1 MSLANLAGLNP
12 LPTPLSVTVTQ
23 TLDGSVSPISAL
35 SGVNQTFTPVASAT
49 APYYLTTAGLT
60 SLTVAQWN
68 ALTPSDYIIS
78 GQALNN
84 SISYE
89 TGAFTGGTSTTPK
102 TLQYEATPLTTIS
115 ILQTNSV
122 TLKFFV

>member
-12 LPTPLSVTVTQ
+12 QLTPLSVTITQ
-23 TLDGSVSPISAL
+23 SLDGSVSPIPPFI
-35 SGVNQTFTPVASAT
+35 GVPKTFTPSASAT

-78 GQALNN
+78 GQALNT
-84 SISYE
+84 SIVYE
-89 TGAFTGGTSTTPK
+89 TGAFTGGTSTTPQ
-102 TLQYEATPLTTIS
+102 TLNYEASPLVQIS
-115 ILQTNSV
+115 IAQTNSV

>member
-12 LPTPLSVTVTQ
+12 QPTPLSVTITQ
-23 TLDGSVSPISAL
+23 TLDGSSVAIPPFV
-35 SGVNQTFTPVASAT
+35 GVNQTFTPTASLT
-49 APYYLTTAGLT
+49 APYQLTTAGLT

-89 TGAFTGGTSTTPK
+89 TGAFTGGNSTTPQ
-102 TLQYEATPLTTIS
+102 TLQYEATPLTQIS

-122 TLKFFV
+122 TLKFFI